1 MIRIK
6 DLNFTYESKDRLIL
20 NGINLDIAEGEYLA
34 VIGPNGCGKT
44 TFIKLLNAL
53 LVPSGGSLEVDGLD
67 SRDRRSVTEMRRTVG
82 MVFQN
87 PDNQIVGMTV
97 EEDIA
102 FGPGNLGLK
111 PDVIRDRVESSLRMV
126 GLWEKRDRAPYT
138 LSGGEKRLVAVAGV
152 LAMEPRYI
160 AFDEP
165 TSYLDPAG
173 RRAVLDLIRKLHA
186 QGIGIIQ
193 VSHDMDE
200 IVWAQR
206 IIALSGGKIVLA
218 GRPEEILTKTDM
230 LREMGLGVPWA
241 VELVSRLRA
250 LGFPI
255 PAKALTME
263 EACEEILNAGTA
275 LPRKAAG
282 SK

>member
-1 MIRIK
+1 MISVK
-6 DLNFTYESKDRLIL
+6 NLNFTYENKERPIL
-20 NGINLDIAEGEYLA
+20 DGISLDVADGEYLA

-44 TFIKLLNAL
+44 TLIKLLNAL
-53 LVPSGGSLEVDGLD
+53 LVPSGGSVEVDGMD
-67 SRDRRSVTEMRRTVG
+67 SRDRRSVTEIRRRVG

-102 FGPGNLGLK
+102 FGPGNLGLS

-160 AFDEP
+160 ALDEP

-173 RRAVLDLIRKLHA
+173 RRAVLALIRKLHK

-200 IVWAQR
+200 IVQSQR
-206 IIALSGGKIVLA
+206 IIALSGGKIALEGKPA
-218 GRPEEILTKTDM
+218 EILAKTGLLKD
-230 LREMGLGVPWA
+230 MGLDVPWA
-241 VELVSRLRA
+241 AELVARLRA

-255 PAKALTME
+255 PARALTME
-263 EACEEILNAGTA
+263 EACEEILNAGA
-275 LPRKAAG
+275 EPGKAVE

>member
-1 MIRIK
+1 MINIK
-6 DLNFTYESKDRLIL
+6 DLNFTYEDKDRPIL
-20 NGINLDIAEGEYLA
+20 NGINLEIADGEYLA

-44 TFIKLLNAL
+44 TLIKLLNAL
-53 LVPSGGSLEVDGLD
+53 LVPSGGTVEVDGLD
-67 SRDRRSVTEMRRTVG
+67 SRDRRSVTEIRRTVG

-102 FGPGNLGLK
+102 FGPGNLGLR
-111 PDVIRDRVESSLRMV
+111 PDVIRDRVESSLKMV
-126 GLWEKRDRAPYT
+126 GLWEKRDRAPHT

-160 AFDEP
+160 ALDEP

-173 RRAVLDLIRKLHA
+173 RRAVLDLIRKMHA

-200 IVWAQR
+200 IVRAQR
-206 IIALSGGKIVLA
+206 IIALSGGKIALA
-218 GRPEEILTKTDM
+218 GRPEEILTQTDT
-230 LREMGLGVPWA
+230 LREMGLDVPWA
-241 VELVSRLRA
+241 AELVSRLRA
-250 LGFPI
+250 LGFPV
-255 PAKALTME
+255 PAKALTIE
-263 EACEEILNAGTA
+263 EACEEILNAGA
-275 LPRKAAG
+275 ARPRKAAG
-282 SK
+282 S

>member
-1 MIRIK
+1 MISIK
-6 DLNFTYESKDRLIL
+6 DLSFTYEDKAKPIL
-20 NGINLDIAEGEYLA
+20 DGISLDIAEGEYLA

-44 TFIKLLNAL
+44 TLIKLLNAL
-53 LVPSGGSLEVDGLD
+53 LVPTGGAVEVDGLD
-67 SRDRRSVTEMRRTVG
+67 SRDRRSVTEIRRRVG

-111 PDVIRDRVESSLRMV
+111 PDVIRDRVESSLRLV
-126 GLWEKRDRAPYT
+126 GLGEKRDRAPYT

-160 AFDEP
+160 ALDEP

-173 RRAVLDLIRKLHA
+173 RRAVLGLIRKLHA

-200 IVWAQR
+200 IVGAQR
-206 IIALSGGKIVLA
+206 VIALSGGKIALA
-218 GRPEEILTKTDM
+218 GRPEEILTNTEVLKN
-230 LREMGLGVPWA
+230 MGLDVPWA
-241 VELVSRLRA
+241 AELVSKLRA
-250 LGFPI
+250 RGLPI
-255 PAKALTME
+255 PARALTLE
-263 EACEEILNAGTA
+263 EACEEILNAGA
-275 LPRKAAG
+275 AGPRKAAG
-282 SK
+282 S

>member
-1 MIRIK
+1 MISVK
-6 DLNFTYESKDRLIL
+6 NLNFTYENKARPIL
-20 NGINLDIAEGEYLA
+20 DGISLDIADGEYLA

-44 TFIKLLNAL
+44 TLIKLLNAL
-53 LVPSGGSLEVDGLD
+53 LAPSEGVVEVDGLD
-67 SRDRRSVTEMRRTVG
+67 SRDRSSVTEIRRRVG

-152 LAMEPRYI
+152 LAMQPRYI
-160 AFDEP
+160 ALDEP

-173 RRAVLDLIRKLHA
+173 RRAVLDLIGKLHSE
-186 QGIGIIQ
+186 GIGIIQ

-200 IVWAQR
+200 IVRAQR
-206 IIALSGGKIVLA
+206 IIALSGGRIALEGKP
-218 GRPEEILTKTDM
+218 GEILARTGLLK
-230 LREMGLGVPWA
+230 EMGLDVPWA

-250 LGFPI
+250 LGFPV
-255 PAKALTME
+255 PARALTME
-263 EACEEILNAGTA
+263 EACEEILNAGA
-275 LPRKAAG
+275 ARPRKAAG
-282 SK
+282 S

>member
-1 MIRIK
+1 MITIR
-6 DLNFTYESKDRLIL
+6 DLLFQYES
-20 NGINLDIAEGEYLA
+20 NGKPIVNGLNLDIKDGEYLA
-34 VIGPNGCGKT
+34 IIGPNGCGKT
-44 TFIKLLNAL
+44 TLIKLLNAL
-53 LVPSGGSLEVDGLD
+53 LAPTAGSVEVDGLD
-67 SRDRRSVTEMRRTVG
+67 SRDRRSATEIRRRVG

-111 PDVIRDRVESSLRMV
+111 PDVIRERVESSLKMV

-160 AFDEP
+160 ALDEP

-173 RRAVLDLIRKLHA
+173 RRAVLQLIKKLHA
-186 QGIGIIQ
+186 GGIGIIQ

-200 IVWAQR
+200 IVCAQR
-206 IIALSGGKIVLA
+206 IIALSEGKIALE
-218 GRPEEILTKTDM
+218 GRPEEILRKTEA
-230 LREMGLGVPWA
+230 LREMGLDVPWA
-241 VELVSRLRA
+241 AELVARLRG

-255 PAKALTME
+255 PAKALTID
-263 EACEEILNAGTA
+263 EACEEIILAGA
-275 LPRKAAG
+275 GRRRNAAG
-282 SK
+282 N

>member
-1 MIRIK
+1 MISIK
-6 DLNFTYESKDRLIL
+6 DLHFGYDKEKPTLY
-20 NGINLDIAEGEYLA
+20 GISLDIAEGEYLA
-34 VIGPNGCGKT
+34 IIGPNGCGKT
-44 TFIKLLNAL
+44 TLIKLLNAL
-53 LVPSGGSLEVDGLD
+53 LTPSAGTVEVDGLD
-67 SRDRRSVTEMRRTVG
+67 SRDRRSAAEIRRKVG

-111 PDVIRDRVESSLRMV
+111 LDIIRERVESSLRMV

-160 AFDEP
+160 ALDEP

-173 RRAVLDLIRKLHA
+173 RRAVLELIGKLHSR
-186 QGIGIIQ
+186 GMGIIQ

-200 IVWAQR
+200 IVGAQR
-206 IIALSGGKIVLA
+206 VIALSGGRIALE
-218 GRPEEILTKTDM
+218 GRPEDILNDINA
-230 LREMGLGVPWA
+230 LREMGLDVPWA
-241 VELVSRLRA
+241 AQMVCRLRE
-250 LGFPI
+250 LGMDI
-255 PAKALTME
+255 PAKALSIE
-263 EACEEILNAGTA
+263 EACEEILNAGA
-275 LPRKAAG
+275 ARPRKTAEN
-282 SK
+282 